1 MARINLNIQKFGEDM
16 ELALDPS
23 AFNSMINNYESE
35 LPVIDRA
42 FSTNKEALITLKAVA
57 GSPTISEETRGTI
70 QGLTN
75 AIDETAN
82 YFDSVR
88 GWANEVVS
96 AVHSLIGSVGLQD
109 TSKSINREILD
120 EIQERFEGGYTGIR
134 SAADVDE
141 FIEAIQS
148 SVIPTLRDGLLSI
161 TDSVA
166 SAAGS
171 LPQQVHVTL
180 QNTINTTNDQIA
192 EGYNNATTFLT
203 EQVDFFKEELMNFVE
218 NASAAAS
225 GGE

>member
-16 ELALDPS
+16 EQALDPS

-96 AVHSLIGSVGLQD
+96 AVHSLIGSVGLQN

-192 EGYNNATTFLT
+192 EGYNNAITFLT

>member
-16 ELALDPS
+16 EQALDPS

-96 AVHSLIGSVGLQD
+96 AVHSLIGSVGLQN

-180 QNTINTTNDQIA
+180 QNTINTTNDQN
-192 EGYNNATTFLT
+192 YMKKWVFRKT
-203 EQVDFFKEELMNFVE
+203 
-218 NASAAAS
+218 
-225 GGE
+225 GER

>member
-1 MARINLNIQKFGEDM
+1 
-16 ELALDPS
+16 ALDPS

-96 AVHSLIGSVGLQD
+96 AVHSLIGSVGLQN

-192 EGYNNATTFLT
+192 EGYNNAITFLT

>member
-16 ELALDPS
+16 EQALDPS

-35 LPVIDRA
+35 LPVINRA

-96 AVHSLIGSVGLQD
+96 AVHSLIGSVGLQN

-192 EGYNNATTFLT
+192 EGYNNAITFLT